1 MLHQNKLGC
10 LLQASFPG
18 LQIKPEPTQAKH
30 LTCTLLVR
38 SEPYLS
44 LLDTK
49 SSQQKNNLVYFAS
62 VSMIKTKI
70 VSLTLND

>member
-10 LLQASFPG
+10 LLLASFPG

-44 LLDTK
+44 LLDQK
-49 SSQQKNNLVYFAS
+49 SCQEKNSLAYFTS
-62 VSMIKTKI
+62 VSAMKKKCNIDL
-70 VSLTLND
+70 S